1 MIKKILTVIL
11 TLVILQVK
19 AQTIIPRVLIL
30 PPYPQNMQDLL
41 TRQFENV
48 IELQNTSATQQ
59 NVQLQ
64 FRVYCDENGVSART
78 TPGTKSPTPLVVPPG
93 GLLRLNGMQLSE
105 LFTGSN
111 ITYTGISL
119 DDVIKKRAVP
129 EGYYFV
135 CVQAFDYTSGAQ
147 LSSEVCSNPISMMAI
162 EPPTLRVSNPMQVD
176 TILNPTPQNI
186 IFQWNTPSN
195 LRADA
200 LASMQYKLKIV
211 EVPQGVDPNQAMLAA
226 PVLSPEYTVT
236 NTNFFLYG
244 TNLTPLTIGRR
255 YAALVKIVDPLNRFN
270 FRNNGNSEVITFVFG
285 GARYNGGGGGT
296 GRPPIPG
303 DTTRKSAGMKFISG
317 NVSWAYKLA
326 QEKAES
332 GANPLISSQAGEVSS
347 NVITVSNNPGNEK
360 TALAD
365 AVVSLY
371 GILNA
376 GGTNY
381 RMLIRTGKTNQSGNF
396 SLDVSSLSVSDF
408 STIELE
414 VYHPNNAFSRT
425 IQNVPVTAMKT
436 GSKIADIVLSA
447 QTFELGLRV
456 QCSQIQNGDVASVKV
471 LMPKTVFDFLGVLK
485 SMGQVSYNNQSY
497 VVVADI
503 TNGALNKKL
512 FYLPSAGIQYVLQL
526 NYNKLSPA
534 YYSLQVN
541 APETNTKTG
550 IKTVYRLRRNLVFKP
565 TLAVRGIV
573 RYENAGRRDVQVTLR
588 IRRADM
594 VVPVTTE
601 QFSTLTDAS
610 GSYTFLNLPLLKNGS
625 RISLT
630 FTDRSIRRDPY
641 TAELTFTGVSPLV
654 RDMNL
659 ISDDY
664 CTVAGRVMDGNKPVD
679 KGLVTLQGTP
689 VAVYTDNKGFFQF
702 KTSFPLKSQI
712 RIQSEGL
719 KDKYLSAGAFQVLAC
734 SNNSGSWSSAI
745 LNAEA
750 VKSLKLSNPVASD
763 LGLGTG
769 SIASRFDLIFTSS
782 QTVKAV
788 LDGATISMEAQPCNL
803 TIRLMLNNKPV
814 RGNVSFNEKEFQAIQ
829 AAATSFSLNRGY
841 YQFSVTPA
849 AEGPDFLPFTA
860 EVSFDKNGSSREMT
874 FNVKP
879 AIKIRGLV
887 RDKIDKNGIPG
898 EVYAE
903 GTPLRTKTNN
913 SGEYELLIE
922 PSVQYKLIAA
932 ASGYYS
938 FDTTVKLSNA
948 SVLNFNLVKRAAGVP
963 DIKTLGGF
971 KVKIDQLEKD
981 GRENTYIV
989 NGSLTIAG
997 NDRIA
1002 TDAVSKT
1009 LSFRNARIVAGP
1021 DDTNALPELDILF
1034 EEATLPILFY
1044 NYAPGEILG
1053 LPQIMMRRA
1062 VTPDSRIPYA
1072 VIGGNQLVARF
1083 SNIKRVASYLPVG
1096 LRDAVVND
1104 EQLAQG
1110 LAETNINLKT
1120 YQYFKY
1126 AFVTPGLK
1134 LNLLNKN
1141 RRFKLVFVD
1150 KHWDFSHQGYFDTT
1164 RTRRREDLYVE
1175 AAVRPFFDFFI
1186 NRYDDLMTND
1196 AIMLD
1201 GLLKLKKVLAA
1212 KLKDTIGY
1220 KLTRFWIGREFELQS
1235 LTVDISER
1243 KPVKMSLQK
1252 FEARLISISIDGLGT
1267 NNIGVGFGGTINLT
1281 KVQGTDSFD
1290 AKKAWI
1296 INSFKLTNSPT
1307 GIAVYANFSLPAA
1320 GFELKK
1326 LIFKTPQGKFIDM
1339 TLIPQAPS
1347 YEMRAMGDILYNRGT
1362 NENAGAAGS
1371 VFPIAIEL
1379 FKLRTQDWS
1388 LFMAAKANI
1397 RIDFKAVSISISKLL
1412 VAVGSDMTIDRMND
1426 FLLTGQVKLSPV
1438 TNPYE
1443 VEDERVTSW
1452 AIGIEGGVSFP
1463 LKGMECG
1470 GKASLLLAQSDGDIL
1485 FRLNELCIM
1494 ATSPSKRFKACARF
1508 RYTGPKRGFEGE
1520 GELTTLERGFAC
1532 TFKYYSLEAGGHE
1545 FGASIKTTTEII
1557 TGPIVWHSIGGGF
1570 DFNTGSKKY
1579 NVFFTG
1585 DLGPA
1590 GTPKQT
1596 AYLRDAR
1603 ISITFVGGSCNYSP
1617 IIEGSGF
1624 FNQATKDVGN
1634 CGLKLD
1640 FCRKL
1645 IMMTLTSTY
1654 NVSDFYKIELTGLGF
1669 GMTETVDGKERGS
1682 FFLAANTTLKTIGD
1696 IAKGNAFFAVGVFHR
1711 NYRPNV
1717 PAEVTNQYN
1726 RIDQSALVPTSDP
1739 AGTNKYCYM
1748 VIKYRKAGRFKVP
1761 YVDNECVQVTSYH
1774 KMFHGVYIS
1783 AEMGIPRKRGSVRI
1797 NMKDFDA
1804 FNFNYDFFASGKV
1817 DLWLKFTDGTGGI
1830 RGTLNVNASAS
1841 LYVFGVG
1848 LSGAA
1853 YANASITGGRDNI
1866 GWYSRGSCNL
1876 GLEMYNNSSAGCN
1889 SVKVGW
1895 QSSCCG
1901 SVPYPCPTWRKPWR
1915 ICHKH
1920 VCVCGWPTFAFKVC
1934 KSMSA
1939 TFEAREKQETKTT
1952 INVL

>member
-1 MIKKILTVIL
+1 MIKRILFVALLLSFFGLQAQVI
-11 TLVILQVK
+11 V
-19 AQTIIPRVLIL
+19 PRVLIL

-48 IELQNTSATQQ
+48 IELQNTSAMQQ

-64 FRVYCDENGVSART
+64 FRAYCEENGVSART

-129 EGYYFV
+129 EGYYFI
-135 CVQAFDYTSGAQ
+135 CVQAFDYTTGAQ

-200 LASMQYKLKIV
+200 LASMQYKLKII
-211 EVPQGVDPNQAMLAA
+211 EVPEGIDPNQAMLAA
-226 PVLSPEYTVT
+226 PAFSPEYTVT

-255 YAALVKIVDPLNRFN
+255 YAALVRIIDPLNRFN
-270 FRNNGNSEVITFVFG
+270 FRNNGNSEVISFVFG
-285 GARYNGGGGGT
+285 GAKYNGGGGGGT
-296 GRPPIPG
+296 GRPPATR
-303 DTTRKSAGMKFISG
+303 DTARRLTGAKYISG
-317 NVSWAYKLA
+317 SVFWAFKLA
-326 QEKAES
+326 QEKPEP
-332 GANPLISSQAGEVSS
+332 GAPPLIGAQAGENSS
-347 NVITVSNNPGNEK
+347 TTIMVSNNPGNNKE
-360 TALAD
+360 ALAD

-371 GILNA
+371 GLLRLGN
-376 GGTNY
+376 TNY
-381 RMLIRTGKTNQSGNF
+381 RMLIRTGKTNKSGSF
-396 SLDVSSLSVSDF
+396 SLDVSNLAVSDF
-408 STIELE
+408 SAFELE
-414 VYHPNNAFSRT
+414 VNHPNNGFNRIRQA
-425 IQNVPVTAMKT
+425 VPLSAMKS
-436 GSKIADIVLSA
+436 GSRLADIVLSA

-456 QCSQIQNGDVASVKV
+456 QCPQIQQGDAAVVRL
-471 LMPKTVFDFLGVLK
+471 LMPRAVFDFLGVVRSL
-485 SMGQVSYNNQSY
+485 GQVSYNNQPY
-497 VVVADI
+497 VVVAEFN
-503 TNGALNKKL
+503 NGGLNKQL
-512 FYLPSAGIQYVLQL
+512 FYPPSPGIPYVLQL
-526 NYNKLSPA
+526 NYNKLSPV
-534 YYSLQVN
+534 YYALQVN
-541 APETNTKTG
+541 EPVTDARNG
-550 IKTVYRLRRNLVFKP
+550 IKTVNRIRRNLFFKP
-565 TLAVRGIV
+565 AITVSGTV
-573 RYENAGRRDVQVTLR
+573 RYENAGRRDVRVTLTV
-588 IRRADM
+588 RRADM
-594 VVPVTTE
+594 VTP
-601 QFSTLTDAS
+601 STQETFIANTDIN
-610 GSYTFLNLPLLKNGS
+610 GRYTFLNLPLLRNGS
-625 RISLT
+625 RISLS
-630 FTDRSIRRDPY
+630 FTDRGIRRDPF
-641 TAELTFTGVSPLV
+641 TSEITFNGVSPIV

-659 ISDDY
+659 VSDDY
-664 CTVAGRVMDGNKPVD
+664 CTVVGRVMDGNRPVD
-679 KGLVTLQGTP
+679 RGLVTIPGTP
-689 VAVYTDNKGFFQF
+689 VSVFTDNRGFFQL
-702 KTSFPLKSQI
+702 KTAFPLRGQI
-712 RIQSEGL
+712 RIQAEGL
-719 KDKYLSAGAFQVLAC
+719 KDQFLSAGSFRIISC
-734 SNNSGSWSSAI
+734 ENNSNAWSAALLS
-745 LNAEA
+745 AEA
-750 VKSLKLSNPVASD
+750 VRSLRLTNPSGND

-769 SIASRFDLIFTSS
+769 SIASRFELIFTST

-788 LDGATISMEAQPCNL
+788 LDGAAIIMEPQPCTL
-803 TIRLMLNNKPV
+803 TLRIMLNNSPV
-814 RGNVSFNEKEFQAIQ
+814 RARVSFNEREFQPVQ
-829 AAATSFSLNRGY
+829 AAPTTFSLNRGY
-841 YQFSVTPA
+841 YQFYVTPA
-849 AEGPDFLPFTA
+849 PEGPDFLPFA
-860 EVSFDKNGSSREMT
+860 ADVSFDRNGSRRELT
-874 FNVKP
+874 FSVKP
-879 AIKIRGLV
+879 AVKIRGMV
-887 RDKIDKNGIPG
+887 RDKTNGNGIPG

-913 SGEYELLIE
+913 SGAYELFIE
-922 PSVQYKLIAA
+922 PSTQYRLFAA

-938 FDTTVKLSNA
+938 FDTQVRISNA
-948 SVLNFNLVKRAAGVP
+948 TVLNFNLVQRAPGVP
-963 DIKTLGGF
+963 DIRTLGGF

-981 GRENTYIV
+981 ARENTYIV
-989 NGSLTIAG
+989 NGSITLSG
-997 NDRIA
+997 NDRIS
-1002 TDAVSKT
+1002 TDAVNKV
-1009 LSFRNARIVAGP
+1009 LHFRRARIVAGP
-1021 DDTNALPELDILF
+1021 DDTNALPELDLLF

-1062 VTPDSRIPYA
+1062 VTPDSRVTYA

-1126 AFVTPGLK
+1126 AFITPGVR
-1134 LNLLNKN
+1134 LNLLNRN

-1150 KHWDFSHQGYFDTT
+1150 RHWDFSHQGYFDTT
-1164 RTRRREDLYVE
+1164 RTRRKEDLYVE
-1175 AAVRPFFDFFI
+1175 AAIRPFFDFFI

-1201 GLLKLKKVLAA
+1201 GLLKLKKVLAT
-1212 KLKDTIGY
+1212 KLKDTVGY
-1220 KLTRFWIGREFELQS
+1220 KLTRFWIGREFQLQS

-1243 KPVKMSLQK
+1243 KPAKISLQK
-1252 FEARLISISIDGLGT
+1252 FEARLTSITIDGLGT
-1267 NNIGVGFGGTINLT
+1267 NNVGVGFGGTLNLT

-1290 AKKAWI
+1290 ARKAWI
-1296 INSFKLTNSPT
+1296 INNFKLTNSPG
-1307 GIAVYANFSLPAA
+1307 GISVYANFSLPAA

-1326 LIFKTPQGKFIDM
+1326 LVFKTPQGKFIDM

-1347 YEMRAMGDILYNRGT
+1347 YELRAMGDISYKRGS
-1362 NENAGAAGS
+1362 NESGVAGN

-1388 LFMAAKANI
+1388 LFMAARANI

-1426 FLLTGQVKLSPV
+1426 FLVTGLVKLTPV
-1438 TNPYE
+1438 TKPYE
-1443 VEDERVTSW
+1443 VEDERVTAW

-1463 LKGMECG
+1463 LKGMECS
-1470 GKASLLLAQSDGDIL
+1470 GKASLLLAQSDGDLL
-1485 FRLNELCIM
+1485 FRLNELCIA
-1494 ATSPSKRFKACARF
+1494 ATSPAKTFKACARF

-1520 GELTTLERGFAC
+1520 GELTTLQRGFAC

-1545 FGASIKTTTEII
+1545 FGASIKTTTEIV

-1570 DFNTGSKKY
+1570 DFNTGTKRY

-1603 ISITFVGGSCNYSP
+1603 ISITFVGGSCSYSP
-1617 IIEGSGF
+1617 VIEGSGF
-1624 FNQATKDVGN
+1624 FNQATKDVGH

-1645 IMMTLTSTY
+1645 VMMTLMSTY
-1654 NVSDFYKIELTGLGF
+1654 NISDFYKIELTGLGF

-1682 FFLAANTTLKTIGD
+1682 FFLAANTNLKTIGD

-1726 RIDQSALVPTSDP
+1726 RIDRAALVPTNDLSGSNRVCRP
-1739 AGTNKYCYM
+1739 EIRLRR
-1748 VIKYRKAGRFKVP
+1748 VGRNRVP
-1761 YVDNECVQVTSYH
+1761 YVENVCVTISTYH
-1774 KMFHGVYIS
+1774 SMFHGVYIS
-1783 AEMGIPRKRGSVRI
+1783 AEMGIPRKRGAVRI

-1830 RGTLNVNASAS
+1830 RGALNVNASAS

-1853 YANASITGGRDNI
+1853 FANASITGGRDNA

-1876 GLEMYNNSSAGCN
+1876 GLEMYNNNSAGCN

-1895 QSSCCG
+1895 QPSCCTNW
-1901 SVPYPCPTWRKPWR
+1901 PYPCPTWRKPWR
-1915 ICHKH
+1915 TCRKH
-1920 VCVCGWPTFAFKVC
+1920 ACICGWPTFAFKVC
-1934 KSMSA
+1934 KSLSA
-1939 TFEAREKQETKTT
+1939 SFEAREKQETKTT
-1952 INVL
+1952 VNVF